1 MNRRIISVAAVLA
14 VTATVPALAGEIAG
28 LPPSTPPRIDA
39 PLMISLSNDL
49 LGGKSVDDFRTGQ
62 TIISGGFGEYWEFTV
77 DHSIL
82 TLINSDD
89 PGRTDELAASFGRR
103 LVDSTTASS
112 INRVSAGL
120 GLRSYGEIYGERL
133 QNGSHRIT
141 GSTIEIVPYTGLNRS
156 DATAWVDAQRYS
168 SHLITP
174 ESDAWRL
181 GYWLRGAA
189 LWASGGQLDASIG
202 AYGVA
207 SWRSLDGWI
216 GLRRD
221 WRTGYTEPVLAETA
235 RQEHDLAAV
244 FGLRWGPVVF
254 ETVQQFDKEASY
266 GELRVIASGFS
277 AGTAGRQAVPLTIG
291 GSVTAPDVTV
301 HVTGRYRAAWLNRTE
316 STWQR
321 SLFATG
327 GYGEPQYADDPTV
340 YRRTIQAGAGVEWQ
354 RRLHVRNDWVSAW
367 LALGAGWRREQ
378 IFGDADREG
387 EESASVSG
395 AVVLA
400 GTGLQFDGSELVGGY
415 EFGVRLGLDASIP
428 FSRANVDMGGE
439 SFDVQRPVLVL
450 SLGLVFGRLA
460 D

>member
-1 MNRRIISVAAVLA
+1 VSRRIIPIVAGLA
-14 VTATVPALAGEIAG
+14 ITAIAPALAGEIAG

-49 LGGKSVDDFRTGQ
+49 LGAKQVDDFRTGQ
-62 TIISGGFGEYWEFTV
+62 TIISGGFGDGWEFNV

-82 TLINSDD
+82 TLINSDA

-103 LVDSTTASS
+103 LIDSTTASS

-120 GLRSYGEIYGERL
+120 GIRRYGEIYGERL

-141 GSTIEIVPYTGLNRS
+141 GSTIEIVPYTSLGRS

-168 SHLITP
+168 TRLIAP
-174 ESDAWRL
+174 ESGDWRL

-189 LWASGGQLDASIG
+189 LWTSGGQFDASTG

-207 SWRSLDGWI
+207 SRRTMDFWI

-221 WRTGYTEPVLAETA
+221 WRTGYTEPVLVETA
-235 RQEHDLAAV
+235 RQEQDLAAV

-254 ETVQQFDKEASY
+254 ETVQQFNNEASY

-277 AGTAGRQAVPLTIG
+277 AAETGRQSAPLTIG
-291 GSVTAPDVTV
+291 ASVTAPDVTV
-301 HVTGRYRAAWLNRTE
+301 RITGRYRAAWLNRIE
-316 STWQR
+316 SAWQR
-321 SLFATG
+321 SLTVSG
-327 GYGEPQYADDPTV
+327 GYGEPQQGDDPTV
-340 YRRTIQAGAGVEWQ
+340 YRRTMQVGAGIEWQ
-354 RRLHVRNDWVSAW
+354 RRLHVRDDWVSAW
-367 LALGAGWRREQ
+367 LALGAGWQQEQ

-387 EESASVSG
+387 EQSSRVSG
-395 AVVLA
+395 AVALA
-400 GTGLQFDGSELVGGY
+400 AIGLQFDGGELVGGY
-415 EFGVRLGLDASIP
+415 DFGTRLGLNASIP
-428 FSRANVDMGGE
+428 LSHSSVDMGGD

-450 SLGLVFGRLA
+450 SVGMIFGRLS